1 MRVNKISSLWR
12 LRNAVYNYAAMSSD
26 SVQQTGPIQ
35 RAIEKKIRDALQPS
49 AFSIVND
56 SRKHAGH
63 SGNPDGRPDAE
74 THFNL
79 VVESEMFRGKSL
91 VQQHRMIYDLLKEEF
106 ELGLHAL
113 ALKTK

>member
-1 MRVNKISSLWR
+1 VFCRKI
-12 LRNAVYNYAAMSSD
+12 
-26 SVQQTGPIQ
+26 Q
-35 RAIEKKIRDALQPS
+35 EALQPS
-49 AFSIVND
+49 TFSIVND
-56 SRKHAGH
+56 SHKHAGH

-79 VVESEMFRGKSL
+79 VVESEKFRGKSL

-106 ELGLHAL
+106 DLGLHAL